1 MPICYTPIAPLER
14 RSEEKY
20 AGDYEVKQE
29 AKYVNCGGNKGSRGN
44 GGVNPKSLKEHRNDC
59 ANRGGDNHI
68 DAKRKE
74 CET

>member
-1 MPICYTPIAPLER
+1 MDDTPVAPLER

>member
-1 MPICYTPIAPLER
+1 MLGLGSKFWR
-14 RSEEKY
+14 LKEKY

-59 ANRGGDNHI
+59 TSRGGDNHI